1 MLIEVPWGEVSA
13 CFSSRHW
20 LLEVFAYSPPLPR
33 QSSLEERFSL
43 FLIAAVG
50 ERISEQ
56 VTFVRRRTVTEVKS
70 LAKEKHESFS
80 FYHTTKSES
89 FTFLKFYSPDS
100 PRMESVRSLSAIEKH
115 FSVFLS
121 TWLLS
126 VSMYTEDL
134 NLISIPIK
142 NNLKAKHTSL
152 TIFKDHENHSRF
164 YFRNLYHEYCSAKP
178 SSPELEKYVIKMA
191 VDFN

>member
-1 MLIEVPWGEVSA
+1 
-13 CFSSRHW
+13 
-20 LLEVFAYSPPLPR
+20 
-33 QSSLEERFSL
+33 
-43 FLIAAVG
+43 
-50 ERISEQ
+50 
-56 VTFVRRRTVTEVKS
+56 
-70 LAKEKHESFS
+70 
-80 FYHTTKSES
+80 
-89 FTFLKFYSPDS
+89 
-100 PRMESVRSLSAIEKH
+100 
-115 FSVFLS
+115 
-121 TWLLS
+121 
-126 VSMYTEDL
+126 MYTEDL